1 VLAAVIGDARIAPRE
16 QYEIQQEKRLK
27 MAGFDLNTTFRTIAL
42 ATGFRGQRG
51 QGLVEYGLI
60 LTLVSLVLVVS
71 LLAVSGA
78 LAVVFDNIT
87 TSLNVA

>member
-1 VLAAVIGDARIAPRE
+1 
-16 QYEIQQEKRLK
+16 
-27 MAGFDLNTTFRTIAL
+27 MAGFDLHTTFRTIAL
-42 ATGFRGQRG
+42 AMGLRGQRG